1 MSPRRIPIDFFFD
14 VFSPYSWIGFEGLI
28 RYSQVWP
35 IDVSLRPFYF
45 AGVIKATGNRGAPLS
60 IEAKERYLDID
71 LRRNGDYW
79 KIPISLPEVFPCFR
93 LYYLR
98 ALMLVIMKLLRASIF
113 YDRLVCSFFF
123 EKIKVLK
130 TLPVKDVDSLFQL
143 ASSKEIKAELRRNT
157 DEALSNGCFGA
168 PWIHVRLSEEQT
180 EPFFGSDRLPLIGH
194 LIGEQYQGPLR
205 QLANKASDSD

>member
-1 MSPRRIPIDFFFD
+1 M
-14 VFSPYSWIGFEGLI
+14 
-28 RYSQVWP
+28 WP

-79 KIPISLPEVFPCFR
+79 KIPISLPENFKELVFSKTTASAQR
-93 LYYLR
+93 LLLAVQQRQPSQMNGSARAMWRRLFTEHKGIFTSNDLR
-98 ALMLVIMKLLRASIF
+98 
-113 YDRLVCSFFF
+113 
-123 EKIKVLK
+123 EVLK